1 MRNTWIS
8 ESMLPN
14 DLTVMFDSFKQMHFP
29 IYINVFEYVGH
40 SFSSFIGLIG
50 SPLVHSVLWYIIMQI
65 GFMIVFLN
73 EIEMCLSWAAQVF
86 SKRPPNNIYIY
97 TSSFDNKW
105 KQFTFGNPQRCPL
118 FWVVLI
124 VIYAGMWRVL
134 RIRNSLHLDP
144 RMQMLLFI
152 YFRWMF
158 PTKRKSIDT
167 DLTIQHNWMRITC
180 ILGCSLE
187 KI

>member
-86 SKRPPNNIYIY
+86 SKKTPNNIYIY
-97 TSSFDNKW
+97 IRHRLTTSESNLHSEIH
-105 KQFTFGNPQRCPL
+105 NA
-118 FWVVLI
+118 VL
-124 VIYAGMWRVL
+124 
-134 RIRNSLHLDP
+134 
-144 RMQMLLFI
+144 
-152 YFRWMF
+152 
-158 PTKRKSIDT
+158 
-167 DLTIQHNWMRITC
+167 
-180 ILGCSLE
+180 CSG
-187 KI
+187 